1 MKVKFIDLPAQ
12 HQEIAVD
19 LKDAYDRVMSSGW
32 FIQGP
37 ELVAFETEF
46 ASYCGSKFCV
56 GVGNGLDALHLILRA
71 MDIGED
77 DEVIVPGNTFI
88 ATWLAVT
95 HAGAS
100 IIPVDP
106 EPSSFNINPKLI
118 KSAITARTKAIIPV
132 HLYGQP
138 AAMDEINEIARE
150 HGIKVIED
158 AAQAHGA
165 KYRGNIAGSLGD
177 AGGFSFYPGKN
188 LGALGDGGAITTS
201 DSELLDKLK
210 ILRNYGSPRKYQHD
224 VQGYNSRL
232 DELQAAFLRVKLK
245 NMGRWNQRRTEIA
258 NTYISKLSNTPL
270 ILPETLAG
278 VEPVWHLFVVRSK
291 KRNQFQKFLA
301 NYNIETIIH
310 YPQSPHQQTA
320 YKGLKLKPGILPI
333 SETLQEEIISLPLH
347 PQMTD
352 DQVEYVILTCRRF
365 FD

>member
-1 MKVKFIDLPAQ
+1 MKVKFLDLPAQ
-12 HQEIAVD
+12 HQEISAD

-37 ELVAFETEF
+37 ELVSFETEF
-46 ASYCGSKFCV
+46 ASYCDSKFCV

-71 MDIGED
+71 MDISEN

-95 HAGAS
+95 HAGAT

-106 EPSSFNINPKLI
+106 EAESFNINPKLI

-132 HLYGQP
+132 HLFGQP

-150 HGIKVIED
+150 YGLKVIED

-165 KYRGNIAGSLGD
+165 TYRGNKAGSLAD
-177 AGGFSFYPGKN
+177 AAGFSFYPGKN
-188 LGALGDGGAITTS
+188 LGALGDGGAITTN
-201 DSELLDKLK
+201 DPELLSNLK
-210 ILRNYGSPRKYQHD
+210 MLRNYGSLLKYQHNI
-224 VQGYNSRL
+224 QGYNSRL

-245 NMGRWNQRRTEIA
+245 SMGRWNQRRTEIA
-258 NTYISKLSNTPL
+258 HTYLAELSDTPL
-270 ILPETLAG
+270 VLPKTWAD
-278 VEPVWHLFVVRSK
+278 VQPVWHLFVVRCK
-291 KRNQFQKFLA
+291 IRDQFQKYLA
-301 NYNIETIIH
+301 DHDIETIIH
-310 YPQSPHQQTA
+310 YPQSPHQQAA
-320 YKGLKLKPGILPI
+320 YAGLKIKSGRLPV

-352 DQVEYVILTCRRF
+352 NQLAFVILTCRRF